1 MFAILLSKGMDPF
14 YQNIASF
21 PTAVFTFVLAV
32 CVLYWLFAVL
42 GVVDIDVLDID
53 GLDIDGADAD
63 LGTGSE
69 ASTANALAGVML
81 KFGLHGVPVTIIISF
96 LSLFGWLVSYYGVH
110 FLSTLIPS
118 GMFRFLFGLLILIGA
133 FWIAVLMTA
142 IIIKL
147 LRPLFQKVEQ
157 QTIKRVLGQT
167 AVVRTSK
174 VTESFGEAILNDG
187 GAGLIL
193 KVRTSNDQVFAK
205 GDKVVLLEY
214 LEATN
219 VYRVISEQEFN
230 A

>member
-21 PTAVFTFVLAV
+21 PTAVFTFVLAI

-42 GVVDIDVLDID
+42 GVIDLDVLDID
-53 GLDIDGADAD
+53 GLDVDFD
-63 LGTGSE
+63 TGSE
-69 ASTANALAGVML
+69 ASVANALTAIML
-81 KFGLHGVPVTIIISF
+81 KFGLNGVPVTIIVSF
-96 LSLFGWLVSYYGVH
+96 LSLFGWLLSYYCVH
-110 FLSTLIPS
+110 YLSPYIPE
-118 GMFRFLFGLLILIGA
+118 GLVHILFGLVVLIAA
-133 FWIAVLMTA
+133 FWVAVMITA
-142 IIIKL
+142 MIVKL
-147 LRPLFQKVEQ
+147 LRPFFQKMEQ

-174 VTESFGEAILNDG
+174 VNNSFGEAFLNDG

-193 KVRTSNDQVFAK
+193 KVRSCDDKVFAK

-214 LEATN
+214 LEIDN
-219 VYRVISEQEFN
+219 VYRVISEQDFN

>member
-21 PTAVFTFVLAV
+21 PTAMFTFVLAI

-53 GLDIDGADAD
+53 GLDIDGAEAD

-69 ASTANALAGVML
+69 TSTANALAGVML
-81 KFGLHGVPVTIIISF
+81 KFGLYGVPVTIIISF

-110 FLSTLIPS
+110 FLSALIPS
-118 GMFRFLFGLLILIGA
+118 GMLRFLFGVLVLISA
-133 FWIAVLMTA
+133 FWVAVLITA
-142 IIIKL
+142 VIIKL

-167 AVVRTSK
+167 AVVRTLK
-174 VTESFGEAILNDG
+174 VTDSFGEAVLNDG

-214 LEATN
+214 LEASN

>member
-14 YQNIASF
+14 YQNISSF
-21 PTAVFTFVLAV
+21 PTAVFTFVLAI

-53 GLDIDGADAD
+53 GLDVDGAEAD
-63 LGTGSE
+63 LGAGNE

-96 LSLFGWLVSYYGVH
+96 LSLFGWLVSYYAVH
-110 FLSTLIPS
+110 YLSAFIPS
-118 GMFRFLFGLLILIGA
+118 GLFRFLFGLLILIGA
-133 FWIAVLMTA
+133 FWIAVLITA
-142 IIIKL
+142 VIIKL

-174 VTESFGEAILNDG
+174 VTDSFGEAVLNDG

-193 KVRTSNDQVFAK
+193 KVRASDDQVFAK
-205 GDKVVLLEY
+205 GDKVVLLQY

>member
-21 PTAVFTFVLAV
+21 PTAAFTFVLAI

-42 GVVDIDVLDID
+42 GVVDLDILDID
-53 GLDIDGADAD
+53 GLDADFD
-63 LGTGSE
+63 TGSE
-69 ASTANALAGVML
+69 ASVANVLAGVML
-81 KFGLHGVPVTIIISF
+81 KFGLNGVPVTIIVSF
-96 LSLFGWLVSYYGVH
+96 LSLFGWLLSYYCVH
-110 FLSTLIPS
+110 YLSPYIPQ
-118 GMFRFLFGLLILIGA
+118 GLFHILFGLMVLIGA
-133 FWIAVLMTA
+133 FWVAVMITA
-142 IIIKL
+142 MIVKL
-147 LRPLFQKVEQ
+147 LRPFFQKMEQ

-174 VTESFGEAILNDG
+174 VNNSFGEAFLNDG

-193 KVRTSNDQVFAK
+193 KVRSSDDKVFAK

-214 LEATN
+214 LETDN
-219 VYRVISEQEFN
+219 VYRVISEQDFN